1 MAKNTTSLVQEQ
13 KQVLR
18 QSPQQIML
26 GKLLEMNGIELEEK
40 VRNEL
45 EVNPAL
51 KSSEETEGDYS
62 VNESSAGTE
71 YEDGE
76 GLEQPYKQETAEEMQ
91 KNDYRSED
99 DIPSYRL
106 EAKNYSVNDEFYIP
120 EAVEESTLSDYLL
133 EQMSERELTEKQKA
147 IADYLIGSIDSNG
160 YMLRSLQDISDD
172 LILSENIDASVS
184 EIDDVFQ
191 IIRSFDPAGVGAVN
205 LRDCLLLQLERLKG
219 TLRNRRAYEI
229 IDKYFDAFSK
239 KHYDKI
245 IESMQ
250 LSRDEFEEAYEAIL
264 PLNPKPGN
272 EYSGGTNDNSQH
284 INPDF
289 RVEVQDDRSI
299 TLTLLNR
306 VPDLQIEE
314 CFEAEYGKLQE
325 QKHLSRKERE
335 QNRFI
340 IDKYESAEAFINA
353 LKQRQK
359 TLYSI
364 GMAIVKWQSDFFFTE
379 DEMDLR
385 PMALRDIS
393 EITGFDQSVISRAT
407 AKKYLE
413 TETRIYPLKTF
424 FVSKITNESGED
436 ISSREVQAI
445 LREIIN
451 NENKDKPYSDEQLV
465 HLLKAQGYDIARRTV
480 AKYRDKM
487 QIPVARLRK
496 EL

>member
-1 MAKNTTSLVQEQ
+1 M
-13 KQVLR
+13 
-18 QSPQQIML
+18 
-26 GKLLEMNGIELEEK
+26 
-40 VRNEL
+40 
-45 EVNPAL
+45 
-51 KSSEETEGDYS
+51 
-62 VNESSAGTE
+62 
-71 YEDGE
+71 
-76 GLEQPYKQETAEEMQ
+76 
-91 KNDYRSED
+91 
-99 DIPSYRL
+99 
-106 EAKNYSVNDEFYIP
+106 
-120 EAVEESTLSDYLL
+120 
-133 EQMSERELTEKQKA
+133 
-147 IADYLIGSIDSNG
+147 
-160 YMLRSLQDISDD
+160 
-172 LILSENIDASVS
+172 
-184 EIDDVFQ
+184 
-191 IIRSFDPAGVGAVN
+191 
-205 LRDCLLLQLERLKG
+205 
-219 TLRNRRAYEI
+219 
-229 IDKYFDAFSK
+229 
-239 KHYDKI
+239 
-245 IESMQ
+245 
-250 LSRDEFEEAYEAIL
+250 
-264 PLNPKPGN
+264 
-272 EYSGGTNDNSQH
+272 
-284 INPDF
+284 
-289 RVEVQDDRSI
+289 
-299 TLTLLNR
+299 
-306 VPDLQIEE
+306 QIEE

>member
-1 MAKNTTSLVQEQ
+1 MAKYTTSLVQEQ

-62 VNESSAGTE
+62 GNESSAGAE

-219 TLRNRRAYEI
+219 TLKNRRAYEI

-239 KHYDKI
+239 
-245 IESMQ
+245 
-250 LSRDEFEEAYEAIL
+250 
-264 PLNPKPGN
+264 
-272 EYSGGTNDNSQH
+272 
-284 INPDF
+284 
-289 RVEVQDDRSI
+289 
-299 TLTLLNR
+299 
-306 VPDLQIEE
+306 
-314 CFEAEYGKLQE
+314 
-325 QKHLSRKERE
+325 
-335 QNRFI
+335 
-340 IDKYESAEAFINA
+340 
-353 LKQRQK
+353 
-359 TLYSI
+359 
-364 GMAIVKWQSDFFFTE
+364 
-379 DEMDLR
+379 
-385 PMALRDIS
+385 
-393 EITGFDQSVISRAT
+393 
-407 AKKYLE
+407 
-413 TETRIYPLKTF
+413 
-424 FVSKITNESGED
+424 
-436 ISSREVQAI
+436 
-445 LREIIN
+445 
-451 NENKDKPYSDEQLV
+451 
-465 HLLKAQGYDIARRTV
+465 
-480 AKYRDKM
+480 
-487 QIPVARLRK
+487 
-496 EL
+496 